1 VYEIIKSGGW
11 LMWPILLCSILATA
25 IVIERLWALHGNKV
39 VPDDL
44 LSQVQRLLSDN
55 SLDDYKLLVIRN
67 SSPLGQVLAV
77 CLDNRHKHRFVVKE
91 AVEEAG
97 RHVVHDLQRYLNT
110 LGTIATITPLLG
122 LLGTVIGMIK
132 IFAAITPRGISDP
145 TILANGIS
153 IALITTAAGLTVGIP
168 SLAFYRYLRGR
179 INELTVTMEQEAMK
193 LVDLM
198 QNERNPAA

>member
-39 VPDDL
+39 APEDL
-44 LSQVQRLLSDN
+44 LPQVQRLISEN

-77 CLDNRHKHRFVVKE
+77 GLDNRHKHRMVVKE
-91 AVEEAG
+91 AIEEAG
-97 RHVVHDLQRYLNT
+97 RHVVHELERYLNT

-153 IALITTAAGLTVGIP
+153 VALITTAAGLTIGIP

-179 INELTVTMEQEAMK
+179 VNELTVTMEQEALK
-193 LVDLM
+193 LVELM
-198 QNERNPAA
+198 QNERNAGS

>member
-1 VYEIIKSGGW
+1 MYEIIKSGGW

-25 IVIERLWALHGNKV
+25 IVIERLWALHSNKV
-39 VPDDL
+39 APDDL
-44 LSQVQRLLSDN
+44 LPQVQRLISEN
-55 SLDDYKLLVIRN
+55 TLDDYKLLVIRN

-77 CLDNRHKHRFVVKE
+77 GLDNRHKHRLVVKE
-91 AVEEAG
+91 AIEEAG
-97 RHVVHDLQRYLNT
+97 RHVVHELERYLNT

-153 IALITTAAGLTVGIP
+153 VALITTAAGLTIGIP

-179 INELTVTMEQEAMK
+179 VNELTVTMEQEAMK
-193 LVDLM
+193 LVELM
-198 QNERNPAA
+198 QNERNSGA

>member
-1 VYEIIKSGGW
+1 MYEIIKSGGW

-25 IVIERLWALHGNKV
+25 IVIERLWALHSNKV
-39 VPDDL
+39 APDDL
-44 LSQVQRLLSDN
+44 LPQVQRLISEN
-55 SLDDYKLLVIRN
+55 TLDDYKLLVIRN
-67 SSPLGQVLAV
+67 SSPLGEVLAV
-77 CLDNRHKHRFVVKE
+77 GLDNRHKHRLVVKE
-91 AVEEAG
+91 AIEEAG
-97 RHVVHDLQRYLNT
+97 RHVVHELERYLNT

-153 IALITTAAGLTVGIP
+153 VALITTAAGLTVGIP

-179 INELTVTMEQEAMK
+179 VNELTVTMEQEAMK
-193 LVDLM
+193 LVELM
-198 QNERNPAA
+198 QNERNSGA